1 MHHWGR
7 KLEEL
12 KKRVSSGLISSRK
25 RKWSVLRAVNNKIEI
40 RRDTLLYLSP
50 YFAFFDNVI
59 LHLQC
64 EIFLLSPG
72 PRPGV
77 RFRSGVS
84 FFFYPSTQQSHQRT
98 FLRRK
103 EMGPARE
110 QSYDPNAVL
119 NPPHY

>member
-64 EIFLLSPG
+64 EIFWSF
-72 PRPGV
+72 RV
-77 RFRSGVS
+77 RDLEFDSGLEFH
-84 FFFYPSTQQSHQRT
+84 FFFIRALNRVTKGPSFDEKRWDPHVSSLTTQM
-98 FLRRK
+98 L
-103 EMGPARE
+103 
-110 QSYDPNAVL
+110 Y
-119 NPPHY
+119 